1 LTRWPAEQLVST
13 TTNTTGA
20 GVSLRRSQPRLG
32 ERVIEAVL
40 FLAALI
46 SVLTTIGIV
55 IAILG
60 PTIDFFQEPA
70 VSVWEFLTGTEWTV
84 LFAEA
89 QREFGVLPLV
99 TATLTTTVIAL
110 LVAIPIGLGAA
121 IYLAEYASPRARK
134 VLKPILEVLAGIPT
148 VVYGFFALAF
158 VTPQI
163 LQRIIE
169 VGTFSML
176 SAGLVM
182 GIMIVPTV
190 ASLSEDAMTAVP
202 QSLRDGAFGLGSTKM
217 QVATKVV
224 VPAAISGIVA
234 AFVLGISRAVGE
246 TMIVVLAAGSTPN
259 LTLNPLEPAQTMTAF
274 IAQAASGDQPTG
286 SIGYESLFAVAA
298 LLFVITVVMN
308 FISIRLVRKYRE
320 EYE

>member
-1 LTRWPAEQLVST
+1 MST

-46 SVLTTIGIV
+46 SVLTTIGII
-55 IAILG
+55 IAIIG

-70 VSVWEFLTGTEWTV
+70 VSLWDFLTGTEWTV
-84 LFAEA
+84 LFAD
-89 QREFGVLPLV
+89 QNFGVLPLV

-158 VTPQI
+158 ITPQL
-163 LQRIIE
+163 LQRFLD

-202 QSLRDGAFGLGSTKM
+202 QSLRDGAYGLGSTKM

-308 FISIRLVRKYRE
+308 FISIRLVRRYRE

>member
-1 LTRWPAEQLVST
+1 MST
-13 TTNTTGA
+13 TAKATGA
-20 GVSLRRSQPRLG
+20 GVSLRRSQPRIG

-55 IAILG
+55 IAIIG
-60 PTIDFFQEPA
+60 PTIDFFREA

-84 LFAEA
+84 LFSEA
-89 QREFGVLPLV
+89 QREFGVLPLLA
-99 TATLTTTVIAL
+99 ATITTTVIAL
-110 LVAIPIGLGAA
+110 LVAIPLGLGAA

-158 VTPQI
+158 VTPQL
-163 LQRIIE
+163 LQRFLEI
-169 VGTFSML
+169 GTFSML

-182 GIMIVPTV
+182 GIMIIPTV
-190 ASLSEDAMTAVP
+190 ATLSEDAMTAVP
-202 QSLRDGAFGLGSTKM
+202 QSLRDGAYGLGSTKM

-259 LTLNPLEPAQTMTAF
+259 FTFNPLEAAQTMTAF

-298 LLFVITVVMN
+298 LLFVITVIMN

>member
-1 LTRWPAEQLVST
+1 VST
-13 TTNTTGA
+13 ATNTTGA
-20 GVSLRRSQPRLG
+20 GVSLRRSQPRYG
-32 ERVIEAVL
+32 ERAIEAVL

-46 SVLTTIGIV
+46 SILTTIGIV
-55 IAILG
+55 VAIIG

-70 VSVWEFLTGTEWTV
+70 VSLWDFLTGTEWTV
-84 LFAEA
+84 LFAD
-89 QREFGVLPLV
+89 QNFGVLPLV

-158 VTPQI
+158 ITPQI
-163 LQRIIE
+163 LQRLIDI
-169 VGTFSML
+169 GTFSML

-202 QSLRDGAFGLGSTKM
+202 QSLRDGAYALGSTKM
-217 QVATKVV
+217 HVATRVV

-234 AFVLGISRAVGE
+234 AFVLGFSRAIGE
-246 TMIVVLAAGSTPN
+246 TMIVVLAAGSSPN

-308 FISIRLVRKYRE
+308 YISIRLVRRYRE

>member
-1 LTRWPAEQLVST
+1 MST

-46 SVLTTIGIV
+46 SVLTTIGII
-55 IAILG
+55 IAIIG
-60 PTIDFFQEPA
+60 PTIDFFREPA
-70 VSVWEFLTGTEWTV
+70 VSLWDFLTGTEWTV
-84 LFAEA
+84 LFAD
-89 QREFGVLPLV
+89 QNFGVLPLV

-148 VVYGFFALAF
+148 VVYGFFALA
-158 VTPQI
+158 VHHPEL
-163 LQRIIE
+163 LQRFLEI
-169 VGTFSML
+169 GTFSML

-202 QSLRDGAFGLGSTKM
+202 QSLRDGAYGLGSTKM

-308 FISIRLVRKYRE
+308 FISIRLVRRYRE

>member
-1 LTRWPAEQLVST
+1 VST

-20 GVSLRRSQPRLG
+20 GVSLRRSQPRYG
-32 ERVIEAVL
+32 ERAIEAVL

-46 SVLTTIGIV
+46 SILTTIGIV
-55 IAILG
+55 IAIIG
-60 PTIDFFQEPA
+60 PTIEFFQEPA
-70 VSVWEFLTGTEWTV
+70 VSLWDFLTGTEWTV
-84 LFAEA
+84 LFAD
-89 QREFGVLPLV
+89 QNFGVLPLV
-99 TATLTTTVIAL
+99 TATLTTTMIAL

-158 VTPQI
+158 ITPQI
-163 LQRIIE
+163 LQRLIDI
-169 VGTFSML
+169 GTFSML

-202 QSLRDGAFGLGSTKM
+202 QSLRDGAYALGSTKM
-217 QVATKVV
+217 HVATRVV

-234 AFVLGISRAVGE
+234 AFVLGFSRAIGE
-246 TMIVVLAAGSTPN
+246 TMIVVLAAGSSPN

-308 FISIRLVRKYRE
+308 YISIRLVRRYRE

>member
-1 LTRWPAEQLVST
+1 VST
-13 TTNTTGA
+13 TEKTTGA
-20 GVSLRRSQPRLG
+20 GVSLRRSQPRYG

-40 FLAALI
+40 FLAALVSI
-46 SVLTTIGIV
+46 LTTIGIV
-55 IAILG
+55 IAIIG
-60 PTIDFFQEPA
+60 PTIEFFREPA

-84 LFAEA
+84 LFSEA

-99 TATLTTTVIAL
+99 TATLTTTAIAL
-110 LVAIPIGLGAA
+110 LVAIPLGLGAA

-134 VLKPILEVLAGIPT
+134 VLKPVLEVLAGIPT

-163 LQRIIE
+163 LQRIID

-182 GIMIVPTV
+182 GVMIIPTV

-202 QSLRDGAFGLGSTKM
+202 QSLRDGAYGLGSTRM
-217 QVATKVV
+217 QVATRVV

-259 LTLNPLEPAQTMTAF
+259 LTFNPLESAQTMTAF

-298 LLFVITVVMN
+298 LLFAITVVMN

>member
-1 LTRWPAEQLVST
+1 LSPTTEQ
-13 TTNTTGA
+13 TGA
-20 GVSLRRSQPRLG
+20 GISLRRSQPRLG

-40 FLAALI
+40 FLAAVI

-55 IAILG
+55 IAIIG
-60 PTIDFFQEPA
+60 PTIDFFREPA
-70 VSVWEFLTGTEWTV
+70 VSFWGFLTGTEWTV
-84 LFAEA
+84 LFSEA

-99 TATLTTTVIAL
+99 AATLTTTAIAL
-110 LVAIPIGLGAA
+110 LVAIPLGLGAA
-121 IYLAEYASPRARK
+121 IYLAEYASPRARR
-134 VLKPILEVLAGIPT
+134 VLKPVLEVLAGIPT

-158 VTPQI
+158 VTPNL
-163 LQRIIE
+163 LQRFID

-182 GIMIVPTV
+182 GVMIIPTV

-202 QSLRDGAFGLGSTKM
+202 QSLRDGAYGLGSTKM

-259 LTLNPLEPAQTMTAF
+259 FTFNPLEAGETMTAF

-308 FISIRLVRKYRE
+308 FVSIRLVRRFRE

>member
-1 LTRWPAEQLVST
+1 VST

-20 GVSLRRSQPRLG
+20 GVSLRRSQPRYG
-32 ERVIEAVL
+32 ERAIEAVL
-40 FLAALI
+40 FLAALTSI
-46 SVLTTIGIV
+46 LTTIGIV
-55 IAILG
+55 IAIIG
-60 PTIDFFQEPA
+60 PTIEFFQEPA
-70 VSVWEFLTGTEWTV
+70 VSLWDFLTGTEWTV
-84 LFAEA
+84 LFAD
-89 QREFGVLPLV
+89 QNFGVLPLV

-158 VTPQI
+158 ITPQI
-163 LQRIIE
+163 LQRLIDI
-169 VGTFSML
+169 GTFSML

-202 QSLRDGAFGLGSTKM
+202 QSLRDGAYALGSTKM
-217 QVATKVV
+217 HVATRVV

-234 AFVLGISRAVGE
+234 AFVLGFSRAIGE
-246 TMIVVLAAGSTPN
+246 TMIVVLAAGSSPN

-308 FISIRLVRKYRE
+308 YISIRLVRRYRE